1 MKNINIKFA
10 ITLIC
15 LAVVLFLATWV
26 IFSCTPTAYADSEVE
41 VVLAPVSN
49 LKDNATA
56 GVSTLKLN
64 HKGTSEDIYIPES
77 YYIKDIRKIE
87 FLADFYSVS
96 YCDTEFY
103 YMGTDL
109 KTTTVS
115 FADGVNPSPDVRL
128 TLKDDVTATIE
139 GALVTN
145 DYTIKLIGYN
155 QSGTQVYV
163 RATINDNSY
172 YGFVPVDS
180 FKPFTVPYHPIAQA
194 ERDELIADIPE
205 PVIPGGDIVP
215 NTSLALRIILI
226 IGIAVPAVI
235 IALLLFKPT
244 KSTKRMLNN
253 KRKDEYDYDDPRR
266 RDRADDLYS
275 GRDRADD
282 LYSGRDRADDRY
294 ADRRD
299 NYDDRYAPRRNDRY
313 DDRYDNDRYNR

>member
-26 IFSCTPTAYADSEVE
+26 IFSCTPTAKAGSEVE

-49 LKDNATA
+49 LKNNATA

-87 FLADFYSVS
+87 FLADCYSVS
-96 YCDTEFY
+96 YCDDEFY

-109 KTTTVS
+109 QTTVVS
-115 FADGVNPSPDVRL
+115 FNDGVSTSPDVRL
-128 TLKDDVTATIE
+128 TLKDGTTAMVE
-139 GALVTN
+139 GNVITN
-145 DYTIKLIGYN
+145 EYTIKLVGYN
-155 QSGTQVYV
+155 QNATQVYV

-172 YGFVPVDS
+172 YGFVSIDS
-180 FKPFTVPYHPIAQA
+180 FLPFTVPYHPIAQA
-194 ERDELIADIPE
+194 EREQLIADIPE
-205 PVIPGGDIVP
+205 PIVPGGDIVP

-266 RDRADDLYS
+266 RDRADDRY
-275 GRDRADD
+275 DD
-282 LYSGRDRADDRY
+282 KY
-294 ADRRD
+294 ADRRPD
-299 NYDDRYAPRRNDRY
+299 YDDRYAPRRDDRY
-313 DDRYDNDRYNR
+313 DDRYDNDHYNR

>member
-1 MKNINIKFA
+1 MKNINVKFA

-56 GVSTLKLN
+56 GVSTLKIR
-64 HKGTSEDIYIPES
+64 SYDIDDDIYIPES
-77 YYIKDIRKIE
+77 YYLSNPVEVPGRQDRY
-87 FLADFYSVS
+87 FVD
-96 YCDTEFY
+96 YC
-103 YMGTDL
+103 GTQFVLVDANL
-109 KTTTVS
+109 QTTTIS
-115 FADGVNPSPDVRL
+115 FAEGVSPNPDVRL
-128 TLKDDVTATIE
+128 TLKDDVTAMVE
-139 GALVTN
+139 GTLVTN
-145 DYTIKLIGYN
+145 EYTIKLVGYN

-163 RATINDNSY
+163 RAMLNDGSL

-205 PVIPGGDIVP
+205 PVVPSGDIVP

-266 RDRADDLYS
+266 RDRADDRYS
-275 GRDRADD
+275 NRD
-282 LYSGRDRADDRY
+282 DRYPNRDDRY
-294 ADRRD
+294 ADHRPD
-299 NYDDRYAPRRNDRY
+299 YDDRYAPRRDDRY